1 MSNYYDDEVRPAG
14 PAEKDLRDAEAKMRD
29 RYGGELPPPG
39 SEDRERWDELVEG
52 AKNVDERD
60 AEDHKVAARAE
71 QTVQRLASKYRTS
84 SGELRDLIAHGMS
97 VDEVEERLVDWR
109 QETPVTSLKRIS
121 DAPFEELDKSYRV
134 DAQQASLR
142 RHVPVPA
149 DTMGR
154 FSPSR
159 MSDEEFAKLDE
170 REGKRARRDMRRRQL
185 RR

>member
-14 PAEKDLRDAEAKMRD
+14 PAERDLADTQARVRE
-29 RYGGELPPPG
+29 RYGGEMPPAG
-39 SEDRERWDELVEG
+39 SEDRVRWDELVES
-52 AKNVDERD
+52 AKNIDERD

-71 QTVQRLASKYRTS
+71 QTVQRLAAQYTTPT
-84 SGELRDLIAHGMS
+84 GELRDLIAHGMS
-97 VDEVEERLVDWR
+97 VDEVEERLVAWR

-121 DAPFEELDKSYRV
+121 DAAFEELDKSYRV